1 MLAFSFLCYLIGGL
15 SPVKLGSAGMLL
27 QGAGVRE
34 SFSTDVSS
42 ESGAGGRRGERGLR
56 RLHTPHRACSLRR
69 LPAGAPAEELPSASA
84 STPRALAEA
93 QSVTTPQSSS
103 PSSPPPH
110 VTVCSRGR
118 RQVCTVAVGEKVD
131 HETALLEHIMFPR
144 SFGRWTFCSLLEDGK

>member
-1 MLAFSFLCYLIGGL
+1 M
-15 SPVKLGSAGMLL
+15 KLGSAGMLL

-56 RLHTPHRACSLRR
+56 RLHTLHRACSLRR

-103 PSSPPPH
+103 PSFPPP
-110 VTVCSRGR
+110 
-118 RQVCTVAVGEKVD
+118 
-131 HETALLEHIMFPR
+131 M
-144 SFGRWTFCSLLEDGK
+144 